1 MELSKTQI
9 RQLRSM
15 CNTLSPTVS
24 IGKAGVEAVVSATNE
39 NLESHELVKCS
50 VQDSAGMSAR
60 DAADA
65 LAELTGAQVV
75 QVIGHKFSIYRKTS
89 RKGVKSI
96 ELK

>member
-1 MELSKTQI
+1 MELTKAQI

-24 IGKAGVEAVVSATNE
+24 IGKAGVEAVVSAANE
-39 NLESHELVKCS
+39 NLESH
-50 VQDSAGMSAR
+50 

>member
-1 MELSKTQI
+1 
-9 RQLRSM
+9 
-15 CNTLSPTVS
+15 
-24 IGKAGVEAVVSATNE
+24 
-39 NLESHELVKCS
+39 
-50 VQDSAGMSAR
+50 MSAR